1 MILTSYFAIKP
12 KDVKGGIGYR
22 YVGLYGSLVKSLLD
36 YSPHSKVFWYSNND
50 KALRLITSDEF
61 RTLKSD
67 MLKAILVAA
76 VSTFETGRN
85 MIVLIAYPYAVPK
98 VKELHEYLLSLFILK
113 ILSLSCRVKIIVDN
127 FDPPIENAYA
137 FSEKRPQVPL
147 IVYYRTLDLITLR
160 LASFILVL
168 SDFWRYYIAKIYH
181 LKTGKILVCP
191 NGALIRLIPYNPP
204 KLKGSFTVLYAGSAL
219 KVKDIDNL
227 INALASLKEKG
238 LLINL
243 HIAGAQKM
251 DIPNWVNIDS
261 YDWPTFVNNCLPA
274 SDICVIPYP
283 PSRMAF
289 YHSLPAKLFDYMAA
303 GKPIISTNLYEVS
316 RIITAFKCGLVAKD
330 WDELPLYIEKLYRNR
345 ELARKLGYNGR
356 KAAEKLFDYELL
368 AETLLKRLINAFKV
382 ESL

>member
-1 MILTSYFAIKP
+1 M
-12 KDVKGGIGYR
+12 
-22 YVGLYGSLVKSLLD
+22 
-36 YSPHSKVFWYSNND
+36 
-50 KALRLITSDEF
+50 
-61 RTLKSD
+61 
-67 MLKAILVAA
+67 
-76 VSTFETGRN
+76 
-85 MIVLIAYPYAVPK
+85 
-98 VKELHEYLLSLFILK
+98 
-113 ILSLSCRVKIIVDN
+113 KIIVDN

-137 FSEKRPQVPL
+137 FSEKRPQVSL
-147 IVYYRTLDLITLR
+147 IVYHRTLDLITLR

-181 LKTGKILVCP
+181 LKLRKILVCP

-251 DIPNWVNIDS
+251 GISNWVNIDS
-261 YDWPTFVNNCLPA
+261 YDWPTFVNNCLRA

-316 RIITAFKCGLVAKD
+316 RIITAFNCGLIAKD
-330 WDELPLYIEKLYRNR
+330 WKGFAFYIEKLYRNR

-368 AETLLKRLINAFKV
+368 AEKLLKRLINAFKV